1 MKPYDVKPSAFVDF
15 GIENN
20 EKDSKFK
27 VGDFVRIS
35 KHKNIFVK
43 GYTPNHH
50 GAEISVIWL
59 VQRSPIKSLIL
70 IRY

>member
-1 MKPYDVKPSAFVDF
+1 MKPLDVKPSAFVDF

-50 GAEISVIWL
+50 GAEISVI
-59 VQRSPIKSLIL
+59 
-70 IRY
+70 